1 MNGFP
6 AERIPHATESDA
18 YLKKEKQRF
27 IKAIMAGQDA
37 ALDSD
42 SDDSL
47 PPSSKTKIP
56 LHKSKLTYFNSCII
70 EQNLLISKL
79 TLKHF

>member
-1 MNGFP
+1 VNGFP

-56 LHKSKLTYFNSCII
+56 YASSPSVQKKKVYGTTTASVRHLNKA
-70 EQNLLISKL
+70 
-79 TLKHF
+79 